1 MGTVS
6 FFLLRVAVT
15 GRRLTSQVRTDAIGV
30 LRLTRAVLSTR
41 TTFASSVAITARVG
55 TTATTVN
62 PCALFQNRSVAHC
75 IYLVHLIYLSC
86 GI

>member
-6 FFLLRVAVT
+6 FFLLLVTVT
-15 GRRLTSQVRTDAIGV
+15 GRRFTTQVRSATIGV
-30 LRLTRAVLSTR
+30 LRRTRAILRVRTALASTLA
-41 TTFASSVAITARVG
+41 FTARIG
-55 TTATTVN
+55 ATATTVY

>member
-15 GRRLTSQVRTDAIGV
+15 VRRFTTQVRTGTIGV
-30 LRLTRAVLSTR
+30 LRRTRAILSSR
-41 TTFASSVAITARVG
+41 TTFTSTVSITARVG
-55 TTATTVN
+55 TAATTVN